1 MKKLTI
7 SLCLLLTVKLHASSM
22 ADSFDFG
29 PRGLA
34 MAGAVSAIC
43 NDYTCGF
50 YNIAGF
56 LHPSLPSQDG
66 DEEEQPRF
74 SMLGSGFTYII
85 SDISISVNSHSYTS
99 APSSSVLSTSNANAQ
114 STVEQLNFGNLT
126 TGFAFD
132 LDNLVNTFGIPVVLA
147 GSIMIREDGTI
158 AAANDMSGTAF
169 SFIQHGR
176 EVQRLMLNMGL
187 AVQPFNNKILGGLSI
202 GAGVTGLAGG
212 QGSFQLGDITVQQGV
227 SGEVIQ
233 PNADVQLDLEPA
245 IAPIFGMQYRYS
257 LFGFDAMI
265 GAAYSHELKMELGPL
280 NAQGALTLGSL
291 FNSSLNMQMYTL
303 DFYTPPKINLGVA
316 IDTPFGALV
325 SFDYQIQ
332 QWSKYQ
338 RSVGRMANEPVSP
351 GFGDT
356 QTIKVGAEYRVPFIP
371 VIDVTA
377 RAGLALQ
384 NAMTAD
390 QIGIYN
396 YLDNDKTKVGGGL
409 SLFIPQNFLVRV
421 PTQID
426 VGVQYQIWTER
437 ETIKSV
443 KAESSSDKNYVNYT
457 YGGNVLIFS
466 VGATWRM

>member
-1 MKKLTI
+1 MRKFTL

-29 PRGLA
+29 PRGLG

-43 NDYTCGF
+43 NDYSCGF

-56 LHPSLPSQDG
+56 LHPALPS
-66 DEEEQPRF
+66 EEGEEDAKPRF
-74 SMLGSGFTYII
+74 SMLGSGFTYIV
-85 SDISISVNSHSYTS
+85 SDLSISVNGHSYTS
-99 APSSSVLSTSNANAQ
+99 SPSSTVLSTANANAQ
-114 STVEQLNFGNLT
+114 QAVNELNFGNLN

-132 LDNLVNTFGIPVVLA
+132 LNNLVNTFGVPVVLA

-158 AAANDMSGTAF
+158 AAANDMSGSSF
-169 SFIQHGR
+169 SFVQHGR

-202 GAGVTGLAGG
+202 GGGVTGLAGG
-212 QGSFQLGDITVQQGV
+212 QGSFQLGDITLQQGV
-227 SGEVIQ
+227 SGQVIQ

-245 IAPIFGMQYRYS
+245 IAPIFGLQYRYS

-265 GAAYSHELKMELGPL
+265 GAAYAHELKLELGPL
-280 NAQGALTLGSL
+280 NAQGALTLGS
-291 FNSSLNMQMYTL
+291 FINTPLNMQMYTL

-316 IDTPFGALV
+316 VDTPFGALV

-338 RSVGRMANEPVSP
+338 RSVGRVANEPVSP

-356 QTIKVGAEYRVPFIP
+356 QTIKVGAEYRLPFIP
-371 VIDVTA
+371 VIDITA

-390 QIGIYN
+390 QIGTYN
-396 YLDNDKTKVGGGL
+396 YLDNDKTKIGGGF
-409 SLFIPQNFLVRV
+409 SLFVPQNFLVRV

-426 VGVQYQIWTER
+426 VGVQYQIWKDRDT
-437 ETIKSV
+437 V
-443 KAESSSDKNYVNYT
+443 KASKALASSDKNYVNYT